1 MRSLYA
7 LHGLADWNFTTNRR
21 LMFFDNFLMGTL
33 SNTEEADEMRHS
45 ATLLLDLHV
54 LLRFKHS
61 LRIDVHHHI
70 QRVI

>member
-21 LMFFDNFLMGTL
+21 LMSFDSFLTGTL
-33 SNTEEADEMRHS
+33 SNTEETDKMRFS
-45 ATLLLDLHV
+45 VTLLPDLHV

-61 LRIDVHHHI
+61 LRIDVHLHI

>member
-1 MRSLYA
+1 MS
-7 LHGLADWNFTTNRR
+7 
-21 LMFFDNFLMGTL
+21 FDNFLTVTL
-33 SNTEEADEMRHS
+33 SNTEETDEMRHS

-61 LRIDVHHHI
+61 LRIDVHLHI